1 MTMLN
6 EYLSQYRKQPLKMDL
21 QFFAE
26 PGEPDDQVN
35 PANPEPSPEPDKKIE
50 LTEEELLKRIES
62 ETNKKQDKALKT
74 ARAKREEEF

>member
-1 MTMLN
+1 MLN
-6 EYLSQYRKQPLKMDL
+6 EYLLQYRKQPLKMDL
-21 QFFAE
+21 QFFVE

-35 PANPEPSPEPDKKIE
+35 PANPEPFPEPDKKIE